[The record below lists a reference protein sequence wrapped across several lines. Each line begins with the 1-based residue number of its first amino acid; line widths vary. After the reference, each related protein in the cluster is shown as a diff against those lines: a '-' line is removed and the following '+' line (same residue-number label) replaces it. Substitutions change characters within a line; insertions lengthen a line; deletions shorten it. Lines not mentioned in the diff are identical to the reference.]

1 MVFPKKVIEFPIEE
15 AEITTYRLRKAL
27 SGGRSRAVEITVP
40 RDFIRALAWRSGL
53 SYEDFVSQ
61 CKATAFYVSEN
72 ELLYRFERV
81 NGDRDG
87 PKKD

>member
-1 MVFPKKVIEFPIEE
+1 MVSPKRVIEFPIEE
-15 AEITTYRLRKAL
+15 AEITTYQLRKAL

-72 ELLYRFERV
+72 ELLYRFERSG
-81 NGDRDG
+81 GDG
-87 PKKD
+87 